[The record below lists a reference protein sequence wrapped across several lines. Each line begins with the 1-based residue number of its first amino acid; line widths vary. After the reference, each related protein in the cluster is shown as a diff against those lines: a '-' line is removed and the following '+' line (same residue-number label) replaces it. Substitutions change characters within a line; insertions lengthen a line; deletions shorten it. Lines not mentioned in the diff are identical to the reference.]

1 MRLRL
6 AVLCS
11 GRGTNLQA
19 ILDAIASGDLS
30 ADVVGVFSDKPAAD
44 ALKRVPEA
52 LRWAKPIR
60 AFADRAA
67 YEQAL
72 SDAVAATQPDLVVCA
87 GYLRILSDG
96 FIAAQRGQIINVHP
110 SLLPKFPGL
119 ATHQRALDAGE
130 SEHGATVHQVI
141 PELDAGPVLGR
152 IHLAIQSG
160 DSAETL
166 ATRVLAAEH
175 TLLIAVLQLL
185 AAGELKLN
193 RNGGISAGHQQFRP
207 LRLECGE

>member
-72 SDAVAATQPDLVVCA
+72 SDAVAATEPDLVVCA

-141 PELDAGPVLGR
+141 PELDAGPV
-152 IHLAIQSG
+152 
-160 DSAETL
+160 
-166 ATRVLAAEH
+166 
-175 TLLIAVLQLL
+175 
-185 AAGELKLN
+185 
-193 RNGGISAGHQQFRP
+193 
-207 LRLECGE
+207 